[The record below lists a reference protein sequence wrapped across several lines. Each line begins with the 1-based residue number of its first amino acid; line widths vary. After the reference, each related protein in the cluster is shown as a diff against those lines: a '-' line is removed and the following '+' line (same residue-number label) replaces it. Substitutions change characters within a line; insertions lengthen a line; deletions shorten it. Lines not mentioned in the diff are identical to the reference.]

1 MHRPLAVG
9 AFALLMAAA
18 APGTTLSPDTTAD
31 LVVKAERVCCA
42 AVDGVEARRDPRSG
56 FVFTHVRLRVLEDVK
71 GRMEGAFFELRLP
84 GGRADGVETVAAG
97 LPRFAVGQE
106 AVLLLGPRNR
116 DGFPVLL
123 QASAGVLPL
132 KADGAGRR
140 RLAVPV
146 SGFAELQA
154 ERPVSMDGFRG
165 AVKRLLRQRAE
176 AGR

>member
-1 MHRPLAVG
+1 MVVQ
-9 AFALLMAAA
+9 
-18 APGTTLSPDTTAD
+18 AD
-31 LVVKAERVCCA
+31 RVCCA

-71 GRMEGAFFELRLP
+71 GRMEGATFELRLP
-84 GGRADGVETVAAG
+84 GGRADGVETVVAG

-123 QASAGVLPL
+123 QASGGVLPL
-132 KADGAGRR
+132 KADREGRR
-140 RLAVPV
+140 RLGVPV
-146 SGFAELQA
+146 SGFEELKG
-154 ERPVSMDGFRG
+154 EREVTMDGFRA
-165 AVKRLLRQRAE
+165 AVKRVLKERAAR